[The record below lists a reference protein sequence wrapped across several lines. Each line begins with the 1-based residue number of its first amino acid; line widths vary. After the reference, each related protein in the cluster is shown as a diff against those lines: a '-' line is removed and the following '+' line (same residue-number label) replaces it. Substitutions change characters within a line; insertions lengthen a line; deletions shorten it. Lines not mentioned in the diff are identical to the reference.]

1 MDKTLH
7 TGALID
13 EQTKQINKQTGIV
26 VSLVSKGEYSISDA
40 VPVVVAF
47 NVSIVL
53 MLTLMLVLIY

>member
-1 MDKTLH
+1 MSK
-7 TGALID
+7 
-13 EQTKQINKQTGIV
+13 KRNKQTGIV

-53 MLTLMLVLIY
+53 MLTLMLVQILMLMLIC